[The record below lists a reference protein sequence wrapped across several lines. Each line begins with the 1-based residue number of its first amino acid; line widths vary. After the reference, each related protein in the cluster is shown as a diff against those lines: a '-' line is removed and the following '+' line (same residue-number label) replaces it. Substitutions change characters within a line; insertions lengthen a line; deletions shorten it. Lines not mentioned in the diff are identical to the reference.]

1 MKLTKGPKKI
11 IKMFWRVVF
20 NCLEELVILISNS
33 EILILSGGDLQM
45 SIAKD
50 DRIHE

>member
-1 MKLTKGPKKI
+1 
-11 IKMFWRVVF
+11 VF

-45 SIAKD
+45 SIAK
-50 DRIHE
+50 R